1 MSIDPIDALHGALRT
16 VPDFPEP
23 GVQFKDI
30 SPILADPAL
39 LRTAVRALAAPYAD
53 VGVTKVVG
61 VESRGFLFGTPMAD
75 WLGAGFVLA
84 RKPGKLP
91 AATLREEYRLEYGTD
106 AVEIHADALGPD
118 DRVLIHDDVI
128 ATGGTAS
135 AAARLVERVGATVV
149 GFAFLIELTALD
161 GRAQLPSG
169 LPVHVVLDV

>member
-1 MSIDPIDALHGALRT
+1 
-16 VPDFPEP
+16 
-23 GVQFKDI
+23 VQFKDI

-53 VGVTKVVG
+53 MEVTKVVG

-91 AATLREEYRLEYGTD
+91 AATIREEYALEYGTD
-106 AVEIHADALGPD
+106 AVEIHIDALTPD

-128 ATGGTAS
+128 ATGGTA
-135 AAARLVERVGATVV
+135 AATARLVERVGATVV
-149 GFAFLIELTALD
+149 GFAFLIELEFLN
-161 GRAQLPSG
+161 GRTQLPDA

>member
-1 MSIDPIDALHGALRT
+1 
-16 VPDFPEP
+16 
-23 GVQFKDI
+23 
-30 SPILADPAL
+30 
-39 LRTAVRALAAPYAD
+39 
-53 VGVTKVVG
+53 

-91 AATLREEYRLEYGTD
+91 AETIREEYELEYGTD
-106 AVEIHADALGPD
+106 AVEIHTDALTPD

-135 AAARLVERVGATVV
+135 ATARLVERVGATVV
-149 GFAFLIELTALD
+149 GFAFLIELEFLK
-161 GRAQLPSG
+161 GRAQLPDA

>member
-1 MSIDPIDALHGALRT
+1 MSIDPIDALYGALRT

-53 VGVTKVVG
+53 MEVTKVVG

-91 AATLREEYRLEYGTD
+91 AETIREEYDLEYGTD
-106 AVEIHADALGPD
+106 AVEIHTDALGPG

-128 ATGGTAS
+128 ATGGTA
-135 AAARLVERVGATVV
+135 AATARLVERVGATVV
-149 GFAFLIELTALD
+149 GFAFLIELEFLN
-161 GRAQLPSG
+161 GRAQLPDG

>member
-1 MSIDPIDALHGALRT
+1 MSLPVPDALRAALRT

-39 LRTAVRALAAPYAD
+39 LRAAVRELASPFAAE
-53 VGVTKVVG
+53 GITKVVG

-91 AATLREEYRLEYGTD
+91 AETIREEYELEYGTD
-106 AVEIHADALGPD
+106 AIELHADALGPG

-128 ATGGTAS
+128 ATGGTAA
-135 AAARLVERVGATVV
+135 AAARLVERLGAELV
-149 GFAFLIELTALD
+149 GFAFLLELDALGGRKRLPD
-161 GRAQLPSG
+161 GT
-169 LPVHVVLDV
+169 PVHVVLDV